1 MPPRRTG
8 TCRGAHRSASG
19 VAVVDGPAR
28 QRTVVDV
35 QGRRPGAEAVQCLS
49 TLGDDR
55 AVSHRTFGRSPRCG
69 VVDPLVD
76 AAVDEVPGW
85 QGQTPAVARTNAP
98 ETARRSDGC
107 KLRLDR
113 CVARATRRLCL
124 LHRGLHEGEL
134 AEGNARDAPRDQH
147 DQPYCREGATPG
159 ARTCSH
165 PPTPPLCC
173 LIPDRA
179 EQTTDRDLKIR

>member
-1 MPPRRTG
+1 MKTILALQHGSIPASLNFRQPNPAIPFARGPFRVNHTLSPWPESNKPRR
-8 TCRGAHRSASG
+8 AG
-19 VAVVDGPAR
+19 V
-28 QRTVVDV
+28 
-35 QGRRPGAEAVQCLS
+35 S
-49 TLGDDR
+49 
-55 AVSHRTFGRSPRCG
+55 SFGIG
-69 VVDPLVD
+69 
-76 AAVDEVPGW
+76 G
-85 QGQTPAVARTNAP
+85 TNAP